1 MFNKSDSDWTSRTLS
16 ASVGAGIAASFSI
29 AHGQPPMVT
38 LGVIGF
44 ATVVALALDE
54 LGIV

>member
-1 MFNKSDSDWTSRTLS
+1 MFNKSDSDWSSRILS
-16 ASVGAGIAASFSI
+16 ASVGAGIAASISI
-29 AHGQPPMVT
+29 ANGRPPMVT
-38 LGVIGF
+38 LGVIVF